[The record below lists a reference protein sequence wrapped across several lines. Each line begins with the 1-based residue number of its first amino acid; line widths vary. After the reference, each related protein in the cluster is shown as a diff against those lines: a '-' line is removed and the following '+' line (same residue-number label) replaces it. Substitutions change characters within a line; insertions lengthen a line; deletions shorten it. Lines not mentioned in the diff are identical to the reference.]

1 MFNKHF
7 IKTML
12 LFSMI
17 ILMGLVGV
25 MVANSFEGSG
35 NDTQSPASIICS
47 FRANC

>member
-12 LFSMI
+12 LFSII

-35 NDTQSPASIICS
+35 DGQKSPASVICS
-47 FRANC
+47 FRADC